1 MSIDSASSP
10 KQWWQIWRWALHWQ
24 IAVAVVVGVG
34 TGVLL
39 AQHAHSAAATADLVA
54 DRVALVTGA
63 GYLGLH
69 LIADLF
75 MNGLRMLV
83 VPLVTTAII
92 SAVAGMGRQKGFAR
106 LGGKTLLFY
115 LTTSAIAVVVGLV
128 LVRWIAPGVSP
139 NGAPLMTLGGAD
151 GAGATSTQIAFS
163 AELADIHS
171 KTDGKGLVSFLDVF
185 RKLIPDNIIQAAVE
199 GSMLGLIVFSLLV
212 GFFTAR
218 LEGAPGETLRGFF
231 NGAYAVMLSITE
243 LILRFAGPGVF
254 ALIACTVAEQWL
266 AMAGNNRLGE
276 LTQAVAW
283 FTVTVAGGLA
293 IHSLI
298 ILPAL
303 LFFVGRVKPGRHM
316 RAMAPAL
323 LTAFSSASSS
333 ATLPMTIECVEK
345 RAGVSNRVG
354 SFVLPLG
361 STVNMDGT
369 ALYECVAVLFI
380 AQLYGIDL
388 SFVQQL
394 MVVMIALVT
403 SIGVAGVPSAS
414 LVAIVV
420 IMDTV
425 GVPREG
431 LAVIMI
437 VDRLLDMCRTS
448 VNVFSDSC
456 GAVIIART
464 EGENPL
470 SS

>member
-1 MSIDSASSP
+1 MSMDPPASP

-24 IAVAVVVGVG
+24 IALAVVLGVGV
-34 TGVLL
+34 GVLL
-39 AQHAHSAAATADLVA
+39 AQHAQTAAAAATDVTAS
-54 DRVALVTGA
+54 RALMTGV
-63 GYLGLH
+63 GFLGLD

-83 VPLVTTAII
+83 VPLVATAIV
-92 SAVAGMGRQKGFAR
+92 SAVAGIGREKGFAR

-115 LTTSAIAVVVGLV
+115 LTTSAIAVLVGLL
-128 LVRWIAPGVSP
+128 LVRWIAPGVSSS
-139 NGAPLMTLGGAD
+139 GIPLMTVGGAD
-151 GAGATSTQIAFS
+151 AISANAAFS
-163 AELADIHS
+163 DELAKIKI
-171 KTDGKGLVSFLDVF
+171 KTADKGLVSFLDVF
-185 RKLIPDNIIQAAVE
+185 RKLVPDNIIQAAAE

-218 LEGAPGETLRGFF
+218 LEGATGDTLRRFF
-231 NGAYAVMLSITE
+231 AGAYAVMLGITD
-243 LILRFAGPGVF
+243 LILRFAGPGIF

-266 AMAGNNRLGE
+266 AMAGNNRLDE
-276 LTQAVAW
+276 LGQAVAW

-293 IHSLI
+293 VHSLI
-298 ILPAL
+298 ILPVL
-303 LFFVGRVKPGRHM
+303 LLVIGRVKPWRHA

-369 ALYECVAVLFI
+369 ALYECVAVMFI

-394 MVVMIALVT
+394 LVVIIALVT
-403 SIGVAGVPSAS
+403 SIGVAGVPAAS

-420 IMDTV
+420 ILDAV
-425 GVPREG
+425 GVPMEG

-437 VDRLLDMCRTS
+437 VDRMLDMCRTS

-464 EGENPL
+464 EGETPL
-470 SS
+470 SL